1 MKTSTINKTEINK
14 FDKLAAEWWNPEG
27 SFKPLHKFNPIRI
40 KYIKE
45 NIIRHFKIKSKNIPL
60 KNINILDVGCGGG
73 LISVP
78 MKKLG
83 ANVVGIDASLKNIN
97 VAKIYSKKQN
107 LEIKYICSSPEKL
120 KIKKKFDVL
129 LMLEIVE
136 HVDDINLF
144 VKQSSKFLKK
154 NGLMFIATLNK
165 TLKSYVVAIVGA
177 EYILNWLPVGTH
189 DWEKFIKPNNFYK
202 DSHKEIYQAIIDLF
216 NNSEP
221 VDLLTVTNQ
230 LKKNGKLDFVGG
242 CGRYCV

>member
-60 KNINILDVGCGGG
+60 KNINILDIGCGGG

-97 VAKIYSKKQN
+97 VAKIYSKKNN

-136 HVDDINLF
+136 HVDDINIF
-144 VKQSSKFLKK
+144 IKQSSKFLKK
-154 NGLMFIATLNK
+154 NGLMFVATLNK
-165 TLKSYVVAIVGA
+165 TLKSYAFAIVGA

-189 DWEKFIKPNNFYK
+189 DWEKFVRPNELIDIAKNYK
-202 DSHKEIYQAIIDLF
+202 LKLIDLSGLKF
-216 NNSEP
+216 NPFFDKWNLAEDNS
-221 VDLLTVTNQ
+221 VNYIANF
-230 LKKNGKLDFVGG
+230 KKN
-242 CGRYCV
+242 